1 MTVLT
6 TTSRVL
12 GSLLLI
18 AWLIFLPVGRYYF
31 RKMRG
36 LMYAT
41 VFQWH
46 ILPFI
51 VGVGLIAS
59 GKLLVIL
66 VLPVAW
72 ILSIFFPKFFMFVF
86 PLVTGWVNGGLVYSC
101 FYSDSKL
108 WYYASSG
115 IGVLCMFLLCT
126 IVTAIVTTPAKT
138 KQDKETN

>member
-1 MTVLT
+1 MNIYTIIAKVIGIILI
-6 TTSRVL
+6 
-12 GSLLLI
+12 LL
-18 AWLIFLPVGRYYF
+18 WLVFIPVGRYWF
-31 RKMRG
+31 RRMRG

-46 ILPFI
+46 ILPFV

-86 PLVTGWVNGGLVYSC
+86 PLVTGWINGGLVYSC
-101 FYSDSKL
+101 FYSDSTF
-108 WYYASSG
+108 WYYVSSG

-126 IVTAIVTTPAKT
+126 IVTAIVTAPAKN
-138 KQDKETN
+138 E

>member
-1 MTVLT
+1 MDILPII
-6 TTSRVL
+6 SRVV
-12 GSLLLI
+12 GSLLLL

-31 RKMRG
+31 RRPRG

-59 GKLLVIL
+59 GNLLVIL

-72 ILSIFFPKFFMFVF
+72 ILSIFFPNFFMFVF

-101 FYSDSKL
+101 FYPNSKL
-108 WYYASSG
+108 WYYVSCG
-115 IGVLCMFLLCT
+115 VGVLVMFLLCT
-126 IVTAIVTTPAKT
+126 IVTAIVTAPRKI
-138 KQDKETN
+138 D

>member
-1 MTVLT
+1 MNISSIIAKV
-6 TTSRVL
+6 V
-12 GSLLLI
+12 GVILLPF
-18 AWLIFLPVGRYYF
+18 WLVFIPVGRYWF
-31 RKMRG
+31 RRMRG

-59 GKLLVIL
+59 GKILVIL

-72 ILSIFFPKFFMFVF
+72 ILSIFFPTFFMFVF
-86 PLVTGWVNGGLVYSC
+86 PSVTGWVNGGLVYSR

-108 WYYASSG
+108 LYYVSSG

-126 IVTAIVTTPAKT
+126 IVTAIVTAPAK
-138 KQDKETN
+138 DD

>member
-1 MTVLT
+1 MSIYTIIAKA
-6 TTSRVL
+6 L
-12 GSLLLI
+12 GIILLLL
-18 AWLIFLPVGRYYF
+18 WLIFIPVGRYWF
-31 RKMRG
+31 RQMQG

-51 VGVGLIAS
+51 IGVGLIAS
-59 GKLLVIL
+59 GKLLLIL

-101 FYSDSKL
+101 FYSDSKV
-108 WYYASSG
+108 WYYVSCG
-115 IGVLCMFLLCT
+115 IGVLAIFLVCT
-126 IVTAIVTTPAKT
+126 IVTAIVTAPRKVHYH
-138 KQDKETN
+138 

>member
-1 MTVLT
+1 MNI
-6 TTSRVL
+6 SSIIAKVL
-12 GSLLLI
+12 GVILLLF
-18 AWLIFLPVGRYYF
+18 WLVFIPVGRYWF
-31 RKMRG
+31 RRMRG

-59 GKLLVIL
+59 GKILVIL

-72 ILSIFFPKFFMFVF
+72 ILSIFFPTFFMFVF
-86 PLVTGWVNGGLVYSC
+86 PLVTGWVNGGLVYSR

-108 WYYASSG
+108 LYYLSSG

-126 IVTAIVTTPAKT
+126 IVTAIVTAPAK
-138 KQDKETN
+138 DD

>member
-1 MTVLT
+1 MGIPTIIA
-6 TTSRVL
+6 RVL
-12 GSLLLI
+12 GGLLLVAWLLLI
-18 AWLIFLPVGRYYF
+18 PVGRYWF
-31 RKMRG
+31 RRMRG
-36 LMYAT
+36 LVYAT

-51 VGVGLIAS
+51 VAVGLIAS
-59 GKLLVIL
+59 GNLLVIL
-66 VLPVAW
+66 VFPVAW

-108 WYYASSG
+108 WYYVSSG

-126 IVTAIVTTPAKT
+126 IVTAIVTAPAK
-138 KQDKETN
+138 DD

>member
-1 MTVLT
+1 
-6 TTSRVL
+6 
-12 GSLLLI
+12 
-18 AWLIFLPVGRYYF
+18 
-31 RKMRG
+31 
-36 LMYAT
+36 MYAT

-59 GKLLVIL
+59 GKILVIL

-72 ILSIFFPKFFMFVF
+72 ILSIFFPTFFMFVF
-86 PLVTGWVNGGLVYSC
+86 PSVTGWVNGGLVYSR

-108 WYYASSG
+108 LYYVSSG

-126 IVTAIVTTPAKT
+126 IVTAIVTAPAK
-138 KQDKETN
+138 DD

>member
-1 MTVLT
+1 MSIYTIIAK
-6 TTSRVL
+6 VL
-12 GSLLLI
+12 GILLLLL
-18 AWLIFLPVGRYYF
+18 WLVFILVGRYWF
-31 RKMRG
+31 RRMRG

-72 ILSIFFPKFFMFVF
+72 ILSIFFPKFFTFVF
-86 PLVTGWVNGGLVYSC
+86 PLVTGWVNGGLVYSY
-101 FYSDSKL
+101 FYSDSKV
-108 WYYASSG
+108 WYFVSSG

-126 IVTAIVTTPAKT
+126 IVTAIVCA
-138 KQDKETN
+138 QARNDYRE